1 MARPEN
7 HKRLQDCLKG
17 TVSEATIQDFRRKWY
32 LFKTSRL
39 SVVGLVF
46 VLVILVMVLFGS
58 YIAPYPHDDIATRV
72 SESFEPPSL
81 THLLGTDSLGRD
93 ILSRII
99 LGARISIT
107 IAVQVMAVALR
118 VGVPIGL
125 LAAYIGGSLDS
136 LVQRIVEIFMSIP
149 SLVLALIVAVAL
161 GPGLQ
166 NMMIAIGFTWWPI
179 FSKIVRGE
187 VLHIKEEAYVEASR
201 SFGSGTLHI
210 AFTQILPNII
220 TPLIIRASIDLGS
233 IILTEAALGFLGFGA
248 QPPIPEWGTM
258 TSDGRL
264 NLPSY
269 WWMTVF
275 PGAAIFFA
283 VLAFNM
289 LGDGLRDAFA
299 EYAI

>member
-1 MARPEN
+1 M
-7 HKRLQDCLKG
+7 QDL
-17 TVSEATIQDFRRKWY
+17 RRKWY
-32 LFKTSRL
+32 LFKMSRL
-39 SVVGLVF
+39 SVVGLVL
-46 VLVILVMVLFGS
+46 VLVILVMVLFGV
-58 YIAPYPHDDIATRV
+58 YIAPYPRDDSATHV

-81 THLLGTDSLGRD
+81 THFMGTDHLGRD
-93 ILSRII
+93 ILSRVI
-99 LGARISIT
+99 LGARISVT
-107 IAVQVMAVALR
+107 IAVQVMVVALG
-118 VGVPIGL
+118 VGVPVGL
-125 LAAYIGGSLDS
+125 LSGYVGGSLDS
-136 LVQRIVEIFMSIP
+136 LVQRIVEMFMSIP
-149 SLVLALIVAVAL
+149 SLVLALVVAVAL

-187 VLHIKEEAYVEASR
+187 VLHVKEETYIEASR
-201 SFGSGTLHI
+201 SFGGGTLHI

-220 TPLIIRASIDLGS
+220 TPVIIRASIDLGS

-248 QPPIPEWGTM
+248 QPPTPEWGTM
-258 TSDGRL
+258 TADGRL
-264 NLPSY
+264 HLPTA

-275 PGAAIFFA
+275 PGTAIFFT